1 MSKNGLVYPLLRVVM
16 ADGAE
21 WEVQPIGPDQIL
33 WERTAVKHKWPDFQQ
48 TPVTWQ
54 TFLAWASSRREGLI
68 PAGLT
73 WEAFSTAEHRYIENV
88 AAEQDT
94 PADDDDDPDAAGPA
108 DAPFTRPGVGT
119 G

>member
-54 TFLAWASSRREGLI
+54 TFLAWAASRREGLI
-68 PAGLT
+68 PPSLT
-73 WEAFSTAEHRYIENV
+73 WEAFSGSEHRYVQNV
-88 AAEQDT
+88 QDT
-94 PADDDDDPDAAGPA
+94 PAEEEDPDAPGPA
-108 DAPFTRPGVGT
+108 DAPFTHPGT
-119 G
+119 GTG